1 MRASISTVQSGD
13 DFLVIEDVGDW
24 SRQPTVTNDVE
35 AVVEWLYSHGMIDSG
50 KKLLCYDSEGD
61 CDEILH
67 SDGQFR
73 GFAPTAFR
81 RY

>member
-1 MRASISTVQSGD
+1 MRASISTVQDLD
-13 DFLVIEDVGDW
+13 DVLVIADVGDW
-24 SRQPTVTNDVE
+24 TRQPTVTNDVE
-35 AVVEWLYSHGMIDSG
+35 SVVEWLYAQGMIDSS
-50 KKLLCYDSEGD
+50 KKLLCYDSEGQ

-67 SDGQFR
+67 ENGQFR